1 MMSAT
6 DPALIDLNP
15 VPAHTLM
22 PCGSLARTA
31 AARNGPVR

>member
-6 DPALIDLNP
+6 DADLIDLKP
-15 VPAHTLM
+15 VPAHTLV
-22 PCGSLARTA
+22 PCGSPARTD